1 MSTSSNPL
9 LPPTVLR
16 RRSADRLRPLASALA
31 LPEQHLGAIRQSHE
45 RCVALGL
52 SRTLR
57 PDHAPLGRAD
67 LGLVRERHQRLHAHA
82 APVMEML
89 FGQIEGTQ
97 SMVVLCDSAGTIIH
111 SIGDDDFLSRAAKVA
126 LQPGV
131 NWSEPTKGTN
141 AVGTA
146 LIEELPT
153 LVHADEHYLHA
164 NHFLTCSAAPIF
176 DPRGNVLGVL
186 DVSGDHRSYHA
197 HTMALVTLSARM
209 IENQWLGDDHRHA
222 LRLHFHRRPEFIGT
236 LMEGILAVAPDGRV
250 LGANRGAQ
258 EQLGLS
264 GVAVRMQ
271 TLQSLFGTTVGALV
285 DHFRAPTV
293 QPWVVRSQRGQAFH
307 LRAQF
312 SGPPWSRGLD
322 MGASAVPSAPQQAL
336 SAPLPQALPAPRGPG
351 QAMLPASGLAALHS
365 GDVQM
370 TAVLN
375 ELQRV
380 RDHGVPVVLLGET
393 GTGKD
398 VLARALH
405 HDSPRAVAHFVA
417 VPCAAVSATELETAV
432 QRAEGG
438 TLYLDGVGE
447 LPPALQAQLLHRLD
461 EPAFGLICASSQAL
475 RAGAGPGDL
484 REDLFHRLQGLT
496 VTLPP
501 LRQRGDL
508 PEMAQ
513 RMLDNLAHPRLM
525 QLTAATLAQLAAG
538 LWPGNLRQ
546 LQRVLRTAA
555 LLAEPGN
562 RIEPRHLPAD
572 AVAGPVV
579 VPGAGPAVV
588 PVAAPVDAPT
598 APAFLHRAQ
607 TETLQQTERRAME
620 QALHACGGNVS
631 QAARRLGVSRNT
643 LYRRLRGTLAAT
655 P

>member
-1 MSTSSNPL
+1 MPPVPPL
-9 LPPTVLR
+9 PQSALR

-45 RCVALGL
+45 RCTALGL
-52 SRTLR
+52 SRTLQ

-89 FGQIEGTQ
+89 FGQIEGSQ

-153 LVHADEHYLHA
+153 LVHANEHYLHA

-209 IENQWLGDDHRHA
+209 IENQWLRDDHSHA

-236 LMEGILAVAPDGRV
+236 LMEGILALAPDGRV

-264 GVAVRMQ
+264 GVALRMQ
-271 TLQSLFGTTVGALV
+271 TLQSLLGTTVGALV
-285 DHFRAPTV
+285 DHFRSSTS
-293 QPWVVRSQRGQAFH
+293 QPWVAHGQRGQAFH
-307 LRAQF
+307 VMAEF
-312 SGPPWSRGLD
+312 SGPSWNRRQGAGAGAGL
-322 MGASAVPSAPQQAL
+322 VPSAVAPVRA
-336 SAPLPQALPAPRGPG
+336 APLGQSHPVLPPT
-351 QAMLPASGLAALHS
+351 SLAALYS
-365 GDVQM
+365 GDQQM
-370 TAVLN
+370 AAVLN

-398 VLARALH
+398 VVARALH
-405 HDSPRAVAHFVA
+405 NDSPRALACFVA
-417 VPCAAVSATELETAV
+417 VPCAAVSADELADAV
-432 QRAEGG
+432 QRAQNG

-447 LPPALQAQLLHRLD
+447 LPLALQAQLLHRLD
-461 EPAFGLICASSQAL
+461 EPAFGLICASNQAL
-475 RAGAGPGDL
+475 RVGAGPGAL

-501 LRQRGDL
+501 LRQRSDL
-508 PEMAQ
+508 AELAQ
-513 RMLDNLAHPRLM
+513 GMLDSLGHPGLLRLAP
-525 QLTAATLAQLAAG
+525 ATLAQLASG
-538 LWPGNLRQ
+538 SWPGNLRQ
-546 LQRVLRTAA
+546 LQRLLRTAA
-555 LLAEPGN
+555 LLARPGTVV
-562 RIEPRHLPAD
+562 EPRHLPAQ
-572 AVAGPVV
+572 
-579 VPGAGPAVV
+579 
-588 PVAAPVDAPT
+588 VAAPMAVPVDPPSPALLALAPSE
-598 APAFLHRAQ
+598 P
-607 TETLQQTERRAME
+607 LQQTERRAME
-620 QALHACGGNVS
+620 QALQTCGGNVS
-631 QAARRLGVSRNT
+631 MAARVLGVSRNT
-643 LYRRLRGTLAAT
+643 LYRRLRAA
-655 P
+655 PPASS

>member
-1 MSTSSNPL
+1 MTTSSNPL
-9 LPPTVLR
+9 RAPTALR
-16 RRSADRLRPLASALA
+16 RRSADRLRPLGTSLA

-45 RCVALGL
+45 RCVSLGL
-52 SRTLR
+52 SRALQ

-67 LGLVRERHQRLHAHA
+67 LSQVRERHQRLHAHA

-209 IENQWLGDDHRHA
+209 IENQWLGDDHRHT

-236 LMEGILAVAPDGRV
+236 LMEGILAVSPDGRV

-258 EQLGLS
+258 EQLGLPS
-264 GVAVRMQ
+264 VGLRMQ

-307 LRAQF
+307 VRAQF
-312 SGPPWSRGLD
+312 SGPLWSRGLG
-322 MGASAVPSAPQQAL
+322 MGATTVPSAPPQAL
-336 SAPLPQALPAPRGPG
+336 SAPLPQTLQAPRGPG
-351 QAMLPASGLAALHS
+351 QAMPPASGLAALIS
-365 GDVQM
+365 SDVQM

-380 RDHGVPVVLLGET
+380 RDHGVPVILLGET

-398 VLARALH
+398 LLARALH
-405 HDSPRAVAHFVA
+405 RDSHRALAPFVA
-417 VPCAAVSATELETAV
+417 VPCAAVSAAELEGAV

-461 EPAFGLICASSQAL
+461 EPAFGLISASGQAL
-475 RAGAGPGDL
+475 RVGAGPGAL

-501 LRQRGDL
+501 LRQRSDLGDL
-508 PEMAQ
+508 AQ
-513 RMLDNLAHPRLM
+513 RMLDGLAHPRLM
-525 QLTAATLAQLAAG
+525 QLAPATLAQLATG
-538 LWPGNLRQ
+538 WWPGNLRQ

-555 LLAEPGN
+555 LLAEPGD
-562 RIEPRHLPAD
+562 RVEPRHLPAD
-572 AVAGPVV
+572 AVAGL
-579 VPGAGPAVV
+579 AVV
-588 PVAAPVDAPT
+588 PAAVSVEAPGDGEGLN
-598 APAFLHRAQ
+598 ASAFSVGAQ
-607 TETLQQTERRAME
+607 PETLQRTERRAME
-620 QALHACGGNVS
+620 QALHACGGNIS

-643 LYRRLRGTLAAT
+643 LYRRLRGTLTAPT
-655 P
+655 

>member
-1 MSTSSNPL
+1 MPPKSLLASSA
-9 LPPTVLR
+9 LR
-16 RRSADRLRPLASALA
+16 RRSADRPRPLVAASA

-45 RCVALGL
+45 RCTALGL
-52 SRTLR
+52 SRTLQ

-67 LGLVRERHQRLHAHA
+67 LGVVRERHQRLHAHA

-209 IENQWLGDDHRHA
+209 IENQWLCDDHRHA

-236 LMEGILAVAPDGRV
+236 LMEGILAVGPDGRV

-264 GVAVRMQ
+264 GVALRMQ
-271 TLQSLFGTTVGALV
+271 SLQSLLGTTVAAVIDQHRSPL
-285 DHFRAPTV
+285 AQT
-293 QPWVVRSQRGQAFH
+293 WVVHSQRGQAFH
-307 LRAQF
+307 VQAHFNGATFSRSARMGSAAQ
-312 SGPPWSRGLD
+312 SGAGPAAEAVG
-322 MGASAVPSAPQQAL
+322 SAAVAAHAAPAAYAERRRVVR
-336 SAPLPQALPAPRGPG
+336 SPA
-351 QAMLPASGLAALHS
+351 GLAALDT
-365 GDVQM
+365 GDAQM
-370 TAVLN
+370 AKLLLQ
-375 ELQRV
+375 LQRV
-380 RDHGVPVVLLGET
+380 QDQGVPLILVGET

-398 VLARALH
+398 MLARALH
-405 HDSPRAVAHFVA
+405 HDSQRAHAVFVA
-417 VPCAAVSATELETAV
+417 VHCAAVGAPDLEDAV

-438 TLYLDGVGE
+438 TLYLDGVDE
-447 LPPALQAQLLHRLD
+447 LPLALQAQLLHLLD
-461 EPAFGLICASSQAL
+461 EPAFALISATHGPLQTGSTAL
-475 RAGAGPGDL
+475 RP
-484 REDLFHRLQGLT
+484 DLFHRLQGLT

-501 LRQRGDL
+501 LRVRSDL
-508 PEMAQ
+508 AALACL
-513 RMLDNLAHPRLM
+513 MLQADDMSSSL
-525 QLTAATLAQLAAG
+525 QLAAST
-538 LWPGNLRQ
+538 LAELASRPWPGNLRQ

-555 LLAEPGN
+555 LLAGPDGTLKPE
-562 RIEPRHLPAD
+562 HLPAELK
-572 AVAGPVV
+572 AEWAGEPLSTV
-579 VPGAGPAVV
+579 G
-588 PVAAPVDAPT
+588 
-598 APAFLHRAQ
+598 
-607 TETLQQTERRAME
+607 LQPESLVQTERRVME
-620 QALHACGGNVS
+620 QALQACRGNVS

-643 LYRRLRGTLAAT
+643 LYRRLRPAVAAAD
-655 P
+655 

>member
-1 MSTSSNPL
+1 MTTPPTPL
-9 LPPTVLR
+9 LLAPPALR

-52 SRTLR
+52 SRIER

-89 FGQIEGTQ
+89 FDQIEGTQ

-111 SIGDDDFLSRAAKVA
+111 SLGDDDFLSRAAKVA

-209 IENQWLGDDHRHA
+209 IENQWLSDDHRHA

-236 LMEGILAVAPDGRV
+236 LMQGILAVAPDGRV

-264 GVAVRMQ
+264 GVGLRMQ
-271 TLQSLFGTTVGALV
+271 TLQSLFGATVGALV
-285 DHFRAPTV
+285 DHFRSPTV
-293 QPWVVRSQRGQAFH
+293 QPWVAHSQRGQAFH
-307 LRAQF
+307 VMAHF
-312 SGPPWSRGLD
+312 SGPTWSRGL
-322 MGASAVPSAPQQAL
+322 GAGPGTVPSAVLPVRA
-336 SAPLPQALPAPRGPG
+336 APLGPGSQVPAP
-351 QAMLPASGLAALHS
+351 SGLAALYS
-365 GDVQM
+365 GDAQM
-370 TAVLN
+370 ATVLE

-398 VLARALH
+398 VVARALH
-405 HDSPRAVAHFVA
+405 HDSERALALFVA
-417 VPCAAVSATELETAV
+417 VPCAAVSSAELEDAV

-438 TLYLDGVGE
+438 TLYLDGVCE
-447 LPPALQAQLLHRLD
+447 LPLALQAQLLHRLD
-461 EPAFGLICASSQAL
+461 EPACALICASIQVL
-475 RAGAGPGDL
+475 RTGAGPGAL

-501 LRQRGDL
+501 LRQRSDL
-508 PEMAQ
+508 AELAQ
-513 RMLDNLAHPRLM
+513 RMLNNLARPRLM
-525 QLTAATLAQLAAG
+525 QLAPATLAQLASG
-538 LWPGNLRQ
+538 PWPGNLRQ

-555 LLAEPGN
+555 LLAEPGDTV
-562 RIEPRHLPAD
+562 EPKHLPAEV
-572 AVAGPVV
+572 VA
-579 VPGAGPAVV
+579 V
-588 PVAAPVDAPT
+588 PVAAPVDVPMAPT
-598 APAFLHRAQ
+598 FVGGAL

-643 LYRRLRGTLAAT
+643 LYRRLRGALTAT
-655 P
+655 R

>member
-1 MSTSSNPL
+1 MTTSPKPL
-9 LPPTVLR
+9 APPTALR
-16 RRSADRLRPLASALA
+16 RRTADRLRPLASALA
-31 LPEQHLGAIRQSHE
+31 LPEQHLGAIRLSHE
-45 RCVALGL
+45 RCTALGL
-52 SRTLR
+52 SRTLH

-67 LGLVRERHQRLHAHA
+67 LGLVRERHQRLHVHA

-209 IENQWLGDDHRHA
+209 IENQWLIDDHRHA

-236 LMEGILAVAPDGRV
+236 LMEGILAVGPDGRV

-258 EQLGLS
+258 EQLGLA
-264 GVAVRMQ
+264 GVALRMQ
-271 TLQSLFGTTVGALV
+271 TLQSLLGTTVGAVV
-285 DHFRAPTV
+285 DRLRAPLA
-293 QPWVVRSQRGQAFH
+293 QPWVAHSQRGQAFH
-307 LRAQF
+307 VQAHFNEPSLARGQGTEAAAAPVLPVAPAAHGRVVRA
-312 SGPPWSRGLD
+312 P
-322 MGASAVPSAPQQAL
+322 
-336 SAPLPQALPAPRGPG
+336 
-351 QAMLPASGLAALHS
+351 SGLAALYT
-365 GDVQM
+365 GDAQM
-370 TAVLN
+370 ALVLN
-375 ELQRV
+375 QLQRV
-380 RDHGVPVVLLGET
+380 QDQGVPLVLVGET

-405 HDSPRAVAHFVA
+405 QDSVRVQAMFVA
-417 VPCAAVSATELETAV
+417 VPCAAVGAAELEEAV

-438 TLYLDGVGE
+438 TLYLDGVAE
-447 LPPALQAQLLHRLD
+447 LAPALQAQLLHLLD
-461 EPAFGLICASSQAL
+461 EPAFQLISATSQAL
-475 RAGAGPGDL
+475 QAGAAPGAL

-496 VTLPP
+496 VMLPP
-501 LRQRGDL
+501 LRQRSDL
-508 PEMAQ
+508 GALAQ
-513 RMLDNLAHPRLM
+513 RMLDAEGSSGALQLAPS
-525 QLTAATLAQLAAG
+525 TLAQLAARP
-538 LWPGNLRQ
+538 WPGNLRQ

-555 LLAEPGN
+555 LLAGPGGTLEPN
-562 RIEPRHLPAD
+562 HLPAEPVVND
-572 AVAGPVV
+572 VAG
-579 VPGAGPAVV
+579 ALAAVRSHQ
-588 PVAAPVDAPT
+588 PEP
-598 APAFLHRAQ
+598 LH
-607 TETLQQTERRAME
+607 QTERRAME
-620 QALHACGGNVS
+620 QALQACGGNVS
-631 QAARRLGVSRNT
+631 QAARHLGVSRNT
-643 LYRRLRGTLAAT
+643 LYRRLREAPAA
-655 P
+655 

>member
-1 MSTSSNPL
+1 MTTPSNPP
-9 LPPTVLR
+9 LPPPALR
-16 RRSADRLRPLASALA
+16 RRSAERLRPLASALA

-67 LGLVRERHQRLHAHA
+67 LSQVRQRHQRLHAHA

-146 LIEELPT
+146 LILELPT

-264 GVAVRMQ
+264 GVGLRMQ

-285 DHFRAPTV
+285 DHFRSPTV

-307 LRAQF
+307 VRAQF
-312 SGPPWSRGLD
+312 SGPLWSRGLGV
-322 MGASAVPSAPQQAL
+322 GASGVPSVLP
-336 SAPLPQALPAPRGPG
+336 SAVPQALPAPRGPG
-351 QAMLPASGLAALHS
+351 HAMPPASGLAVLYS

-380 RDHGVPVVLLGET
+380 RDHGVPVVLMGET

-405 HDSPRAVAHFVA
+405 HDSLRVLAPFVA
-417 VPCAAVSATELETAV
+417 VPCAAVSAAELEGAV

-475 RAGAGPGDL
+475 RAGAGPGAL

-496 VTLPP
+496 VTLPA
-501 LRQRGDL
+501 LRQRSDL
-508 PEMAQ
+508 AEMAQ
-513 RMLDNLAHPRLM
+513 RMLDNLAHPRLL
-525 QLTAATLAQLAAG
+525 QLAPAALAQLATG
-538 LWPGNLRQ
+538 SWPGNLRQ

-555 LLAEPGN
+555 LLAQPGD
-562 RIEPRHLPAD
+562 RVESWHLPAD
-572 AVAGPVV
+572 AVAGP
-579 VPGAGPAVV
+579 AVV
-588 PVAAPVDAPT
+588 PVAGPVNTPVDAPIDTPT
-598 APAFLHRAQ
+598 APAFVDRAQ
-607 TETLQQTERRAME
+607 TETLQQTERRAIE

-643 LYRRLRGTLAAT
+643 LYRRLRVTLAAAQ
-655 P
+655 

>member
-1 MSTSSNPL
+1 MNTPPKS
-9 LPPTVLR
+9 LPASGALR
-16 RRSADRLRPLASALA
+16 RRSADRARPLASALA

-45 RCVALGL
+45 RCAALGL
-52 SRTLR
+52 SRVLQ

-146 LIEELPT
+146 LIEERPT

-209 IENQWLGDDHRHA
+209 IENQWLCDDHRHA

-264 GVAVRMQ
+264 GVALRMQ
-271 TLQSLFGTTVGALV
+271 SLQSLLGTTVGAV
-285 DHFRAPTV
+285 MDPIRSPMAQT
-293 QPWVVRSQRGQAFH
+293 WVAHSQRGQAFH
-307 LRAQF
+307 VQTHFNAASFKRGQARGWDAG
-312 SGPPWSRGLD
+312 SGARPV
-322 MGASAVPSAPQQAL
+322 AVPVGAVAAAAQGAPSATARVVRTPAGL
-336 SAPLPQALPAPRGPG
+336 SALDT
-351 QAMLPASGLAALHS
+351 
-365 GDVQM
+365 GDAQVAGVLQQLRRVQD
-370 TAVLN
+370 
-375 ELQRV
+375 Q
-380 RDHGVPVVLLGET
+380 GVPVILVGET

-405 HDSPRAVAHFVA
+405 HDSQRTQAVFVA
-417 VPCAAVSATELETAV
+417 VPCAAVGASELEDAV

-438 TLYLDGVGE
+438 TLYLDGVDE
-447 LPPALQAQLLHRLD
+447 LPPALQAHLLHLLD
-461 EPAFGLICASSQAL
+461 EPAFALISATHRPLQTASTAL
-475 RAGAGPGDL
+475 RQDL
-484 REDLFHRLQGLT
+484 YHRLQGLT

-501 LRQRGDL
+501 LRLRSDL
-508 PEMAQ
+508 AA
-513 RMLDNLAHPRLM
+513 LARLM
-525 QLTAATLAQLAAG
+525 LQADDASRSLQLAAST
-538 LWPGNLRQ
+538 LAELASRPWPGNLRQ
-546 LQRVLRTAA
+546 LQRVLRTSA
-555 LLAEPGN
+555 LLAGPDGTLMPE
-562 RIEPRHLPAD
+562 HLPVELRAEQAAEPLS
-572 AVAGPVV
+572 AVG
-579 VPGAGPAVV
+579 
-588 PVAAPVDAPT
+588 
-598 APAFLHRAQ
+598 
-607 TETLQQTERRAME
+607 LQPESLLQTERRVME
-620 QALHACGGNVS
+620 QALQACGGNVS

-643 LYRRLRGTLAAT
+643 LYRRLRPVVAAAD
-655 P
+655 

>member
-1 MSTSSNPL
+1 MKAAPV
-9 LPPTVLR
+9 PPAFPTALR

-45 RCVALGL
+45 RCTALGL

-209 IENQWLGDDHRHA
+209 IENQWLRDDHSHA

-271 TLQSLFGTTVGALV
+271 SLQSLLGTTVGALV
-285 DHFRAPTV
+285 DHFRSSTP
-293 QPWVVRSQRGQAFH
+293 QPWVARGQRGQAFH
-307 LRAQF
+307 VMAEF
-312 SGPPWSRGLD
+312 SGPSWSRPLGP
-322 MGASAVPSAPQQAL
+322 GASLVTSAVGPVL
-336 SAPLPQALPAPRGPG
+336 GAPLGRGHPAPP
-351 QAMLPASGLAALHS
+351 PTGLAALYS
-365 GDVQM
+365 GDQQM
-370 TAVLN
+370 GAALN
-375 ELQRV
+375 ALQQV
-380 RDHGVPVVLLGET
+380 RGHAVPVVLLGET

-398 VLARALH
+398 VVARALH
-405 HDSPRAVAHFVA
+405 HDSPRALACFVA
-417 VPCAAVSATELETAV
+417 VPCAAVSADELADAV
-432 QRAEGG
+432 QRAQNG

-461 EPAFGLICASSQAL
+461 EPDFGLVCASNQAL
-475 RAGAGPGDL
+475 RVGAGPGAL

-501 LRQRGDL
+501 LRQRSDL
-508 PEMAQ
+508 AELAQ
-513 RMLDNLAHPRLM
+513 GVLDSMGHPGLLRLAP
-525 QLTAATLAQLAAG
+525 ATLAQLASG

-555 LLAEPGN
+555 LLAQPGTVV
-562 RIEPRHLPAD
+562 EPRHLPATM
-572 AVAGPVV
+572 AA
-579 VPGAGPAVV
+579 AAV
-588 PVAAPVDAPT
+588 PVAVPVDRPPLPPLLAMTQSEP
-598 APAFLHRAQ
+598 
-607 TETLQQTERRAME
+607 LQQTERRAME
-620 QALHACGGNVS
+620 QALQACGGNVS
-631 QAARRLGVSRNT
+631 QAARVLGVSRNT
-643 LYRRLRGTLAAT
+643 LYRRLRGSLTASI
-655 P
+655 